1 MPVLPIVTYNNPVLR
16 EKTNVVNKDSD
27 ELQEMI
33 DNMFE
38 TMYNANGVGLAAP
51 QIGSKH
57 RLFVIDADIMDE
69 DREDAE
75 IIGATAF
82 INPEIEFI
90 DEENVVDM
98 EEGCLSLPEL
108 RDKVSRP
115 VKIKVTYLNQDFEKQ
130 ELIADY
136 WLSRVIQHE
145 FDHLNGVLFIDHL
158 SKFRQR
164 LVRKKL
170 EAIDKGKLDAG
181 YPVMSRS

>member
-1 MPVLPIVTYNNPVLR
+1 MPVLPIVTYNDPVLR
-16 EKTNVVNKDSD
+16 EETTPVPENTD
-27 ELQEMI
+27 EIQALI

-51 QIGSKH
+51 QIGSTH
-57 RLFVIDADIMDE
+57 RLFVIDADVMDE
-69 DREDAE
+69 DREDAK
-75 IIGATAF
+75 IIGPTAF
-82 INPEIEFI
+82 INPEIEFV
-90 DEENVVDM
+90 DEEETVDM

-115 VKIKVTYLNQDFEKQ
+115 AKIRVTYLDRNFEKQ

-145 FDHLNGVLFIDHL
+145 FDHLNGVLFIDYL

-181 YPVMSRS
+181 YPVKPRS